1 MKYSTRKQFTP
12 KPGMIYRNNGGGT
25 YKCIETGY
33 FDHGAKMQNTVS
45 GWTLNA
51 HGCGIYEDGS
61 IDWDYSTEGHFEK
74 I

>member
-1 MKYSTRKQFTP
+1 MKREKFTP
-12 KPGMIYRNNGGGT
+12 KVGSIYRNNGGGT
-25 YKCIETGY
+25 YKCIDTRY
-33 FDHGAKMQNTVS
+33 FDGEAKMQNTAS

-61 IDWDYSTEGHFEK
+61 IDWDYSTEGHFER